1 MYCIIRKSSYLCPR
15 NQDKEVPKVKRKKL
29 ESKTKSRQ
37 KDIPSKGSPRHST
50 RKTHITTL

>member
-1 MYCIIRKSSYLCPR
+1 MYCIIQKSSYLCPQ

-37 KDIPSKGSPRHST
+37 KDIPTKGSPRHST